1 MISQSPGSPGSAD
14 PAVTRAHC
22 PAVTEVVAAP
32 GYNAGA
38 LAMCVSAVGGTLGE
52 TARIR
57 TEGRR
62 NNVNTL
68 DYPTLRA
75 AVAGQQVAIRS
86 RTVLQPAGGP
96 GDKIYPSSYGVAD
109 NARTKYAVEPYSV
122 DGVERYRVL
131 IGSVAD
137 GANRHELALLE
148 GLDAGELA
156 FPNPFVDFSGEE
168 GLEDLGRL
176 SALEAPHRL
185 ADAIFRDSMIDGTLS
200 RLSDLG
206 RAITDATPNA
216 ATALYA
222 ACPAALVFGMWD
234 STGPKGGLGSKF
246 QRALVSEIVGEDAQL
261 GVKVGSRIDPLQ
273 IEKTAAVVY
282 EHVDPEQG
290 WTLDPTEARTEK
302 GKPVAVGSKGE
313 LGRPS
318 VVNHGN
324 VTPTIDTKAGGVTID
339 HAVQTTVL
347 SLAALRKLRFVTKI
361 GGEIL
366 SQTDRREAETAARTA
381 LAALAVAAI
390 AYQHSQDY
398 DLRSRCLLVPTAEP
412 TLELVGRSG
421 GEPVRYESSTEAAAA
436 LLREATD
443 AAASVGMGWLTEEV
457 RLLPAPKLVEL
468 IRRSRDQAHTL
479 AAEPEG
485 V

>member
-1 MISQSPGSPGSAD
+1 M
-14 PAVTRAHC
+14 T
-22 PAVTEVVAAP
+22 
-32 GYNAGA
+32 
-38 LAMCVSAVGGTLGE
+38 
-52 TARIR
+52 
-57 TEGRR
+57 
-62 NNVNTL
+62 TL
-68 DYPTLRA
+68 DYQTLRA
-75 AVAGQQVAIRS
+75 AVAGSHVAIRS

-96 GDKIYPSSYGVAD
+96 GDKIYPASYGVPD
-109 NARTKYAVEPYSV
+109 NAHTKYAVETYTV
-122 DGVERYRVL
+122 DGAEHKRVL

-137 GANRHELALLE
+137 GANRHELALVE
-148 GLDAGELA
+148 GLEAGELA
-156 FPNPFVDFSGEE
+156 FPNPFVDFSSEE

-185 ADAIFRDSMIDGTLS
+185 ADAIFRDSLIDGTLF

-282 EHVDPEQG
+282 EHADPEQG
-290 WTLDPTEARTEK
+290 WALDPAEARVEK

-318 VVNHGN
+318 VINHGN
-324 VTPTIDTKAGGVTID
+324 VTPSIDTKAGGVTVD

-347 SLAALRKLRFVTKI
+347 SLAALRKLRFITKVD
-361 GGEIL
+361 GEL
-366 SQTDRREAETAARTA
+366 LTPADRREAEVAARTA

-412 TLELVGRSG
+412 VLELIGRSG
-421 GEPVRYESSTEAAAA
+421 GEPERYESSTTAAAA
-436 LLREATD
+436 VLREAAE
-443 AAASVGMGWLTEEV
+443 AAASVGMGWPIEKIQ
-457 RLLPAPKLVEL
+457 LLPSPKLVDL
-468 IRRSRDQAHTL
+468 IRRSRDQARTIS
-479 AAEPEG
+479 PESEG
-485 V
+485 E